1 MIKIP
6 TFNYTGKNGKKIHIP
21 IDYFKKPA
29 NDQDYTKQEQL
40 LDTLIDE
47 VRDNEDHPLATA
59 MQIIGDNLESYDN
72 DVNLPIGYGL
82 SPIEIVEQAMKVNH
96 LTQDD
101 LSPIFGS
108 QGNVSSFLNGKRDLS
123 LKVIKK
129 LKEKFNIDPS
139 LLII

>member
-1 MIKIP
+1 MKEP
-6 TFNYTGKNGKKIHIP
+6 AFNYTNKNGKNIHITM
-21 IDYFKKPA
+21 DFFKKPA
-29 NDQDYTKQEQL
+29 NEQEYKKQELL

-47 VRDNEDHPLATA
+47 VRADENHPLATA
-59 MQIIGDNLESYDN
+59 MQIIGDNLEVYDN
-72 DVNLPIGYGL
+72 EVNLPIGHGL
-82 SPIEIVEQAMKVNH
+82 SAIEIIKQAVEVNH

-123 LKVIKK
+123 LKVIRK
-129 LKEKFNIDPS
+129 LKEKFNINPS

>member
-1 MIKIP
+1 MKKP
-6 TFNYTGKNGKKIHIP
+6 AFNYTNKDGKKIHITM
-21 IDYFKKPA
+21 DYFKKPS
-29 NDQDYTKQEQL
+29 NDQEYEKLEIL
-40 LDTLIDE
+40 LDSLIDE
-47 VRDNEDHPLATA
+47 VRDDEKHPLATA
-59 MQIIGDNLESYDN
+59 MQIIGDNLEAYDN
-72 DVNLPIGYGL
+72 EMNLPIGHGL
-82 SPIEIVEQAMKVNH
+82 SAIEIVKQAMEINH

-123 LKVIKK
+123 LKVIRK